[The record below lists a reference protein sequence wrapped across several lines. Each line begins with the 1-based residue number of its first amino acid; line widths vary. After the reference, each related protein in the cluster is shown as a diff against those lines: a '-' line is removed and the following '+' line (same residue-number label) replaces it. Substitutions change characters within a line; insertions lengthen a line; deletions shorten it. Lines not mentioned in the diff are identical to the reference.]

1 MKTSFLKFF
10 LFVLLFSALSN
21 VMGQIY
27 LDPKVPVEDRVN
39 DLLPRMTSNEKLD
52 YIGGYNSFYI
62 RPIARLK
69 IPEIKMSDGPVG
81 ARNDGK
87 TTAYPAGILTAS
99 TWDTTLVSR
108 LGHALGK
115 DCRSRGTHILLAPG
129 LNIYRA
135 PMCGRNFEY
144 FGEDPY
150 LAARMAVGYIK
161 GLQSERV
168 VGTAK
173 HYAANNQE
181 WDRYSVSS
189 DVDER
194 TLQEIYMPAFKASV
208 IEAKAGSVMCS
219 YNLINGTW
227 ASENKHLLTEILKDQ
242 WKFDGLVMSDWGAT
256 HHGKE
261 AALAGLD
268 LEMPAGDYM
277 NSKNLAPLIAS
288 GTIPQS
294 VIDDKVARI
303 LRILFR
309 FGFFDKPQKDSSI
322 PADYA
327 PNAQVALDLARG
339 GIVLLKNQNSTLPL
353 EKGAIKSIAVIGP
366 NADAYVAG
374 GGSSGTDPFHP
385 VTILSGIK
393 AIAGS
398 DITITYDPGN
408 GDDASAYKNS
418 VFYTDNTLTKKGLNA
433 SYFPNK
439 TLSGIAA
446 KTQVDLH
453 VNFSWGTNA
462 PSVAGI
468 PVDNFSVRWTG
479 VIQVPV
485 TGDYDFFVRSDDG
498 SRLYVNNSLL
508 VNQWND
514 QAATTKQATLHLT
527 KDVIYPVK
535 LEYYE
540 SAVDAEMKMGY
551 TLIGSSESSAVLA
564 AKNADVAVVCVGFNS
579 STEAEGFDRTFEMP
593 NHQDSLI
600 NQISRVNPNT
610 IVILNAGGNVATS
623 NWIGNVPALLH
634 AWYPGQEGG
643 TAIGEILFGLVNPS
657 GKLPVSFEKK
667 WEDNPTF
674 KSYYD
679 PNKDKH
685 VAYTEGLMVG
695 YRYYDTKNVEPLFP
709 FGYGLSYTN
718 FVYSNLQITPDN
730 TDNPNVVRVS
740 FDLSNTGGVAG
751 AEVAQLYIGQAASK
765 VFRPIKELKGFS
777 KVTLNPGETRNVSI
791 KLDSASFSYFKEK
804 KNAFGYDAGNYEIYV
819 GGSSRDIQLQGS
831 LALSVKDTTDPEVV
845 LLSPA
850 NNSADAKASNT
861 FSMTFTEPVYF
872 NSDKQIHL
880 KDYKTDKLIENI
892 SVTTL
897 KGMGTKII
905 TFKNNILLKNG
916 VRYYIDMDQS
926 TFMDY
931 SDNSFAGI
939 LNKDEWNFMVNTT
952 AVVNL
957 KDQEASITVYP
968 NPTTGMVMIEN
979 LPDQI
984 SNTELEIRDVT
995 GRKVESYWLA
1005 AHQTQFDYNA
1015 SGLKSGIYLIQISTP
1030 EGKLIRKLMKN

>member
-1 MKTSFLKFF
+1 MKNFF
-10 LFVLLFSALSN
+10 KIGLLLFSLIIQFS
-21 VMGQIY
+21 VVKGQIY
-27 LDPKVPVEDRVN
+27 LDPSAPVEDRVN
-39 DLLPRMTSNEKLD
+39 DLLAKMTSVEKLS

-62 RPIARLK
+62 MPISRLK

-150 LAARMAVGYIK
+150 LSSRMAVGYIK
-161 GLQSERV
+161 GLQGERV

-173 HYAANNQE
+173 HFAANNQE
-181 WDRYSVSS
+181 WDRNNVSS

-194 TLQEIYMPAFKASV
+194 TFQEIYMPAFKASV
-208 IEAKAGSVMCS
+208 IEAKAGAVMCS

-242 WKFDGLVMSDWGAT
+242 WRFDGLVMSDWGAT

-268 LEMPAGDYM
+268 LEMPAGDNM
-277 NSKNLAPLIAS
+277 NSKNLAPLIAN

-303 LRILFR
+303 LRVLFR

-327 PNAQVALDLARG
+327 PNAQVALDLARA

-353 EKGAIKSIAVIGP
+353 DKGTVKSIAVIGP

-374 GGSSGTDPFHP
+374 GGSSYTDPYHP

-393 AIAGS
+393 AAAGS
-398 DITITYDPGN
+398 GIAITYDPGN
-408 GDDASAYKNS
+408 GDDASSYKNS
-418 VFYTDNTLTKKGLNA
+418 VFYTDNTVTTKGLTA
-433 SYFPNK
+433 SYFANK
-439 TLSGIAA
+439 TLTGTAT
-446 KTQVDLH
+446 KTQVDLN
-453 VNFSWGTNA
+453 VNFAWGAAA
-462 PSVAGI
+462 PAVTGI
-468 PVDNFSVRWTG
+468 PADNFSVRWTG
-479 VIQVPV
+479 IIKVPE

-498 SRLYVNNSLL
+498 SRLWVNNSIL
-508 VNQWND
+508 VDQWSD
-514 QAATTKQATLHLT
+514 HGATTKQATLHLT

-540 SAVDAEMKMGY
+540 AAGDAEMKMGY
-551 TLIGSSESSAVLA
+551 TIIGSSESSAVLA

-579 STEAEGFDRTFEMP
+579 STEGEGFDRTFEMP

-600 NQISRVNPNT
+600 NQVSRANPHT
-610 IVILNAGGNVATS
+610 IVILNAGGNVATQS
-623 NWIGNVPALLH
+623 WIGNVQALLH
-634 AWYPGQEGG
+634 AWYPGQAGG
-643 TAIGEILFGLVNPS
+643 TAVGEILFGLVNPS
-657 GKLPVSFEKK
+657 GKLPASFEKK

-674 KSYYD
+674 NSYYD
-679 PNKDKH
+679 PNNDKH

-709 FGYGLSYTN
+709 FGYGLSYTS
-718 FVYSNLQITPDN
+718 FVYSNLQITPDA
-730 TDNPNVVRVS
+730 TDEPNSVRVS

-751 AEVAQLYIGQAASK
+751 AEVAQLYVGQAASK
-765 VFRPIKELKGFS
+765 VFRPVKELKGFS
-777 KVTLNPGETRNVSI
+777 KVYLNPGETKNVTI
-791 KLDSASFSYFKEK
+791 PLDSASFSYFKEK
-804 KNAFGYDAGNYEIYV
+804 KNAFGYDAGIYQIQV

-831 LALSVKDTTDPEVV
+831 LTLSLKDVTNPEIE
-845 LLSPA
+845 LLSPV
-850 NNSADAKASNT
+850 NNSAEAKASNT

-872 NSDKQIHL
+872 NSDKVIRI
-880 KDYKTDKLIENI
+880 KDYATGKLVENI
-892 SVTTL
+892 SVSTL
-897 KGMGTKII
+897 KGMGTNVI
-905 TFKNNILLKNG
+905 TFKNNVLLKNA

-926 TFMDY
+926 TFLDY

-939 LNKDEWNFMVNTT
+939 LDKEVWNFLVNTT
-952 AVVNL
+952 SVVSL
-957 KDQEASITVYP
+957 EDQEASISIYP
-968 NPTTGMVMIEN
+968 NPASGMVRIEN

-984 SNTELEIRDVT
+984 AKTKLEILDVT
-995 GRKVESYWLA
+995 GRKLEEYWLS
-1005 AHQTQFDYNA
+1005 AHQTQFEYNT
-1015 SGLKSGIYLIQISTP
+1015 SGLKSGIYMIQISTP
-1030 EGKLIRKLMKN
+1030 EGKLVRKLMKN